1 MGRFLFEC
9 WHGMAVGVQ
18 GDGDVRV
25 PEPLLDDLGVDPGGQ
40 GQGGVGV
47 TNRHALSP
55 ETVAG
60 SRATERR
67 PLAVLGSLTITSW
80 PTVTRDRRTATRARP
95 RSTSAHWRPSSSPRR
110 IPVEAASSR
119 GQTAEGLRR
128 VGVVLYDVDPNQLAC
143 VACGQQWQA
152 TSLRGHW
159 WHCPN
164 GCNA

>member
-25 PEPLLDDLGVDPGGQ
+25 PEPLLDDLRVDPGGQ

-80 PTVTRDRRTATRARP
+80 PTATRGPADRNP
-95 RSTSAHWRPSSSPRR
+95 GPTEVDVGPPEAEQLPAAHP
-110 IPVEAASSR
+110 SR
-119 GQTAEGLRR
+119 G
-128 VGVVLYDVDPNQLAC
+128 
-143 VACGQQWQA
+143 GQQP
-152 TSLRGHW
+152 RPDG
-159 WHCPN
+159 
-164 GCNA
+164 